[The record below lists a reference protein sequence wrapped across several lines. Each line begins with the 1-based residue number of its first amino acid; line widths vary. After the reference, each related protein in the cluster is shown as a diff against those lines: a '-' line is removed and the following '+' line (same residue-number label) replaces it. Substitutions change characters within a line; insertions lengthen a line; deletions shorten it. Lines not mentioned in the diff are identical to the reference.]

1 MNIALA
7 SAWRPR
13 GEIQRFLQ
21 IYKQIEPVYSAIT
34 ISLPPS
40 SDPEDIA
47 PLKKLPKTT
56 LTETQDWSWGRHAAL
71 RLASQSNPDF
81 VHYTDFDRLVRW
93 VETQPREWQE
103 CVEKVIPSGECVLF
117 ERSEKAWDTHPR
129 ALRETEQLYKLIL
142 SHFLGK
148 LYDLSAGSKSF
159 SREATEFILA
169 NSPEIA
175 GQSGRALGTD
185 GEWVLLLHRGGY
197 TIKSQKVDGLDW
209 ENVDRYREKAATV
222 SDQLSA
228 AQAYDA
234 DPENWEHRVRIAK
247 EIIEASLEAARR
259 PLIEP

>member
-13 GEIQRFLQ
+13 GEIQRFLH
-21 IYKQIEPVYSAIT
+21 IYEQIESVYSTIA

-40 SDPEDIA
+40 SA
-47 PLKKLPKTT
+47 PLDVAPLEKPPKIS
-56 LTETQDWSWGRHAAL
+56 LVKTQDWSWGRHAAL
-71 RLASQSNPDF
+71 TLAMQSNPDF
-81 VHYTDFDRLVRW
+81 VHYADFDRLVRW
-93 VETQPREWQE
+93 VETRSREWQE
-103 CVEKVIPSGECVLF
+103 CVEKIIPSGECVLF
-117 ERSEKAWDTHPR
+117 ERSEVAWDTHPR
-129 ALRETEQLYKLIL
+129 ALRETEQLSNLIL

-148 LYDLSAGSKSF
+148 IYDLSAGSKSF

-169 NSPEIA
+169 NSPEIE

-185 GEWVLLLHRGGY
+185 GGWVLLLHRGGY
-197 TIKSQKVDGLDW
+197 TIKSHKVDGLDW
-209 ENVDRYREKAATV
+209 ENADRYREKAATV

-234 DPENWEHRVRIAK
+234 DPENWENRVRIAK
-247 EIIEASLEAARR
+247 EIIETSLEAARQ